1 MALDPASA
9 EPRTILVGIFDA
21 DADASRAAEA
31 LAAAGFV
38 HVRVADAATTLAGP
52 EARRTAAMRGLLE
65 LHPGEELGEEEA
77 TLLQAQAAAGRTLV
91 VLDPGA
97 AVDGAW
103 AILRR
108 AGALSEE
115 ELARPEAEPS
125 QAEALSGPTDLEAPL
140 PPTAGDQ
147 PSRVELAEEEPIVRT
162 RLVSAGEVL
171 LHRRVVVETRTIE
184 VEVMREELIVERRP
198 APARDPARA
207 SALPEPEPGSL
218 AARFRA
224 LKPGETLRLPL
235 VEEQVE
241 IRKVPVV
248 YEEVV
253 VGKEL
258 RRERRVV
265 REPARREVLRLQ
277 RRGRVVVHA
286 PQRLP
291 DEGAPPGEA

>member
-21 DADASRAAEA
+21 DADAARAAEA
-31 LAAAGFV
+31 LAEAGFGQ
-38 HVRVADAATTLAGP
+38 VRVADAAASLAGS
-52 EARRTAAMRGLLE
+52 EAARTAAMRELLE
-65 LHPGEELGEEEA
+65 LHPSEELGQEESS
-77 TLLQAQAAAGRTLV
+77 LLQDQAAAGRTLV
-91 VLDPGA
+91 VLDPGD
-97 AVDGAW
+97 AVERAW
-103 AILRR
+103 TILRR

-115 ELARPEAEPS
+115 ELGRPEDEPGE
-125 QAEALSGPTDLEAPL
+125 AEAAAPTDPEAPA
-140 PPTAGDQ
+140 PPTAADR
-147 PSRVELAEEEPIVRT
+147 PTRLELAEEQLEVKT
-162 RLVSAGEVL
+162 RPVAAGEVL
-171 LHRRVVVETRTIE
+171 LHRQVVSETRTIE
-184 VEVMREELIVERRP
+184 VEVLREELVVERRP
-198 APARDPARA
+198 AAAREATST
-207 SALPEPEPGSL
+207 SAAPEPEPGSL

-224 LKPGETLRLPL
+224 LKPGESLRLPL

-277 RRGRVVVHA
+277 RRGRVVVRA
-286 PQRLP
+286 PQRLTDQAEP
-291 DEGAPPGEA
+291 DSGNA

>member
-21 DADASRAAEA
+21 EADAARAAEA
-31 LAAAGFV
+31 LAEAGFR
-38 HVRVADAATTLAGP
+38 HVRVADAAATLAGS
-52 EARRTAAMRGLLE
+52 EAARTAAMRGLLE
-65 LHPGEELGEEEA
+65 LHPSEELGQEEA
-77 TLLQAQAAAGRTLV
+77 SLLQDQAAAGRTLV
-91 VLDPGA
+91 VLDPGD
-97 AVDGAW
+97 AVERAW

-115 ELARPEAEPS
+115 ELAQPDDAPGEAEAAAVLTDPEAP
-125 QAEALSGPTDLEAPL
+125 A

-147 PSRVELAEEEPIVRT
+147 PTHLELAEEQLEVKT
-162 RLVSAGEVL
+162 RPVPAGEVL
-171 LHRRVVVETRTIE
+171 LHRKLVMETRTIE
-184 VEVMREELIVERRP
+184 VEVMREELVVERRP
-198 APARDPARA
+198 ARPRDPASA
-207 SALPEPEPGSL
+207 SAVPEPEAGSL

-258 RRERRVV
+258 RHERRVV

-277 RRGRVVVHA
+277 RRGRVVVRA
-286 PQRLP
+286 PHRPP
-291 DEGAPPGEA
+291 DEAPPPGEA

>member
-21 DADASRAAEA
+21 EADAARAAEA
-31 LAAAGFV
+31 LAEAAFR
-38 HVRVADAATTLAGP
+38 HVRVADAAAALAGS
-52 EARRTAAMRGLLE
+52 EAARTAAMRGLLE
-65 LHPGEELGEEEA
+65 LHPSEELGHEEA
-77 TLLQAQAAAGRTLV
+77 SLLQDQAAAGRTLV
-91 VLDPGA
+91 VLDPGD
-97 AVDGAW
+97 AVERAW

-115 ELARPEAEPS
+115 ELAQPADEP
-125 QAEALSGPTDLEAPL
+125 AEADAATDAEAPA
-140 PPTAGDQ
+140 PPTATDLPTQ
-147 PSRVELAEEEPIVRT
+147 LELAEEQLEVKT
-162 RLVSAGEVL
+162 RPVAAGEVL
-171 LHRRVVVETRTIE
+171 LHRRVVIETRTIE
-184 VEVMREELIVERRP
+184 VEVMREELVVERRP
-198 APARDPARA
+198 APARDPA
-207 SALPEPEPGSL
+207 SAAAVPEPEPGSL

-224 LKPGETLRLPL
+224 LKPGESLRLPL

-277 RRGRVVVHA
+277 RRGRVVVRA
-286 PQRLP
+286 PHRPP
-291 DEGAPPGEA
+291 DEPPPPDGP